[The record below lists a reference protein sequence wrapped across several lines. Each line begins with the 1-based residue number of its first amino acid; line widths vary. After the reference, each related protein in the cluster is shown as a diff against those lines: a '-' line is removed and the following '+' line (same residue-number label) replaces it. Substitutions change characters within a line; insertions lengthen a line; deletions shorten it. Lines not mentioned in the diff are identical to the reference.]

1 MRKSFILIATL
12 LMVVLFSFAAFAT
25 NQANDNLK
33 KVRLQLKW
41 KHQFQFAGYI
51 AAIEKGYYKEQ
62 GLQVELIEAVTGEQ
76 PGLSVFNGKADFGIS
91 TSDVVLMRE
100 EGYDPVI
107 LATIFQHSA
116 QVLITSTASGIENMQ
131 QLIGKKIALEPHAA
145 DLIAFMND
153 EGVELEQCTI
163 LNHYFSPDQLING
176 DVDAITGYLSDEP
189 FLLDQNG
196 FEYRVISPQMGGID
210 FYGDLL
216 FCSESFLRAN
226 PELVKA
232 FVTASLKGW
241 SYALDNTDELVQII
255 FNKYSKRHSIEH
267 LQYEA
272 VHTRKLIMPDVLEI
286 GYSNPGRWESIVE
299 IYKRTSLLNNESTLR
314 GLFYKNYQQKHI
326 KIPWKVL
333 GVLSLLLII
342 VGGIS
347 IFYFRLN
354 IKLKKQ
360 ISLIKEMENELRDS
374 ENMLASIIQ
383 HLPGMIFRC
392 KNDENW
398 TMEYLNENCF
408 ELTAYKADEIIGNKV
423 VSYNQLIYPDDREK
437 VNEQVQ
443 KGLDNHKNYEVKYRI
458 VTGDK
463 EIKWVWEKGN
473 GHFSIDN
480 KLLYV
485 EGLIMDITKQVIA
498 EKELNNY
505 RENLEEMV
513 NARTLELQT
522 KNEELEKY
530 NELFVGREFRIKELK
545 EKLKAYE
552 NKDKGNEG

>member
-1 MRKSFILIATL
+1 MKGNREGVPSFNYFSRTL
-12 LMVVLFSFAAFAT
+12 L
-25 NQANDNLK
+25 
-33 KVRLQLKW
+33 
-41 KHQFQFAGYI
+41 
-51 AAIEKGYYKEQ
+51 
-62 GLQVELIEAVTGEQ
+62 
-76 PGLSVFNGKADFGIS
+76 
-91 TSDVVLMRE
+91 
-100 EGYDPVI
+100 
-107 LATIFQHSA
+107 
-116 QVLITSTASGIENMQ
+116 
-131 QLIGKKIALEPHAA
+131 
-145 DLIAFMND
+145 
-153 EGVELEQCTI
+153 
-163 LNHYFSPDQLING
+163 
-176 DVDAITGYLSDEP
+176 
-189 FLLDQNG
+189 
-196 FEYRVISPQMGGID
+196 
-210 FYGDLL
+210 
-216 FCSESFLRAN
+216 
-226 PELVKA
+226 
-232 FVTASLKGW
+232 
-241 SYALDNTDELVQII
+241 
-255 FNKYSKRHSIEH
+255 
-267 LQYEA
+267 
-272 VHTRKLIMPDVLEI
+272 
-286 GYSNPGRWESIVE
+286 
-299 IYKRTSLLNNESTLR
+299 
-314 GLFYKNYQQKHI
+314 KNYQQKHI

-458 VTGDK
+458 VTRDK

-513 NARTLELQT
+513 NERTLELKT